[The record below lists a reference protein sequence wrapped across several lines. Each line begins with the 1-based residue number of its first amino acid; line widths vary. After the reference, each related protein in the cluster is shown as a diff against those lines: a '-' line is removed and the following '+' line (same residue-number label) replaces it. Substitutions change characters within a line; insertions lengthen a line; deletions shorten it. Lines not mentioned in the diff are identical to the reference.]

1 MTKFTIKTTNRFD
14 RHLATLDKRLG
25 LNFDEIMSV
34 IEEIKVAKDIL
45 KEFGTLPQEYVYYL
59 HRLEDEPWAGFMEFH
74 VADDVLVVYADVTA
88 KHEIHLVGIYNHER
102 LRQGKLD

>member
-45 KEFGTLPQEYVYYL
+45 KPELLVDYL
-59 HRLEDEPWAGFMEFH
+59 AM
-74 VADDVLVVYADVTA
+74 T
-88 KHEIHLVGIYNHER
+88 
-102 LRQGKLD
+102 